1 MLTGK
6 RIAILVEEGFE
17 DSELMVPLQI
27 FKDAGAR
34 VVVVGSGSSRKYKGR
49 RGAIID
55 TAGITADRVQA
66 DDFDIVIIPGG
77 HAPDKIRLCQPMIE
91 LIKNAHLKGKLIA
104 AISYGTQVL
113 ISAGIVRGVRLT
125 SWLSIA
131 VDLRN
136 AGAIWLDE
144 PVVKDGNII
153 TSRRAADLPK
163 FNKAIIAALM
173 ELDTSSKLV

>member
-6 RIAILVEEGFE
+6 RIAILVEDGFE
-17 DSELMVPLQI
+17 DSELMLPLKV

-34 VVVVGSGSSRKYKGR
+34 VVLVGSGSGHSYKGR
-49 RGAIID
+49 RGAVVT
-55 TAGITADRVQA
+55 TAGITAGTVKA

-77 HAPDKIRLCQPMIE
+77 HAPEKIRLCQPMVDLVKE
-91 LIKNAHLKGKLIA
+91 AYREGKFIA
-104 AISYGTQVL
+104 AISHGPQLL
-113 ISAGIVRGVRLT
+113 ISADIVRGVRLT
-125 SWLSIA
+125 SSPSIA

-136 AGAIWLDE
+136 AGAEWLDE

-163 FNKAIIAALM
+163 FNKAITTALM
-173 ELDTSSKLV
+173 EIS